1 LGRGAFITRH
11 LNREEGVKREELK
24 SPTSFNSSLLIF
36 NFIPAMSTFLRELLR
51 PSAELPEADVC
62 LIGLPLDYGTVLEG
76 GRAGAA
82 GAPDAIRRE
91 LRRYHKT
98 YNLEHNVSLDA
109 LRIADAGDLDLR
121 GADHLHNHAYVRE
134 QLAALLRQYPRVV
147 VLGGSHDG
155 TYSTVRGLHDATD
168 GQAVGGINFDAHAD
182 VKDKAEIS
190 SGTPFGKL
198 LREGQLA
205 GPRFTE
211 IGLHS
216 NLNTKEDID
225 FLHEQDA
232 HIVPLAHVQK
242 DGMELY
248 LSRALSRATKD
259 GPAFVSFDLD
269 GCAEAYAPALSAPSA
284 DGFTPRQAAE
294 AAFMA
299 GQNEQV
305 RLFEVVELNPHYD
318 RDNQTARL
326 AATIVTAYLTG
337 VAAQLSKLL

>member
-1 LGRGAFITRH
+1 M
-11 LNREEGVKREELK
+11 
-24 SPTSFNSSLLIF
+24 P
-36 NFIPAMSTFLRELLR
+36 TFLREIIR
-51 PSAELPEADVC
+51 PAAELPEADVC
-62 LIGLPLDYGTVLEG
+62 LVGRPIDYGTVLEG

-98 YNLEHNVSLDA
+98 YNLEHDVSLDA
-109 LRIADAGDLDLR
+109 LRIADAGNLDLR
-121 GADHLHNHAYVRE
+121 SHDHLQNHALIRE
-134 QLAALLRQYPRVV
+134 QLAALLRKYPRVV

-155 TYSTVRGLHDATD
+155 TYSTVRGLQDATD

-182 VKDKAEIS
+182 VKDKPEIS

-198 LREGQLA
+198 LREGIVA

-216 NLNTKEDID
+216 NLNTQEDID

-242 DGMELY
+242 DGVELY

-269 GCAEAYAPALSAPSA
+269 GCAEAYAPAVSAPSA
-284 DGFTPRQAAE
+284 DGFTPRQAVE
-294 AAFMA
+294 AAFMS

-318 RDNQTARL
+318 RDSQTARL

-337 VAAQLSKLL
+337 VAAQLIKQPAR